1 MSAMSHSQD
10 REDAVHEREFV
21 QRRLDE
27 IDGSLMA
34 TIEEDAR
41 LQSGVP
47 ESGRTDELDFIQMTG
62 LTRSAVKTASA
73 PRVAPPDDL
82 DPAQPVSFYEKGV
95 VDVDH
100 AIAPLGAEAPDSP
113 KPAPAPHAAEPP
125 AEKSAARPPVIPPA
139 RSVDAFRELVAD
151 LTRDMEGQPA
161 GDTADAPSVDET
173 PDVQETQQN
182 TVLEAPEPPPP
193 SPPHA
198 MQEQPAAAPRIQDVF
213 FEEASAAVEQN
224 AVEDMP
230 PPDIPVPST
239 MLAQAAPELDDALPA
254 IQDDAGS
261 NDIAP
266 VVEEPLAA
274 SAPPAAEEPVRRPVS
289 DTTQRLAEAE
299 QLLNELEE
307 QPREPQEEDIV
318 HAPAPRRSDSPRQA
332 LPIDS
337 DQSSGLDA
345 PAALNGGDDE
355 ERETHFEY
363 DYSAAPTK
371 PARSRRHTYSQRKLL
386 RKFLFAA
393 VILIVVATG
402 FMTFR
407 SVLRPAMLSSE
418 DLMRSARSAVQDG
431 RYYEASQTFLQ
442 VTRRHPDQLLGAE
455 AQFEAGVALQLSA
468 SGSGDAA
475 RKRREEALSV
485 MNAFVRDHPADIK
498 RARAECLIGVLHFEL
513 GHYQEVVNILRE
525 PARQVD
531 DPNAVL
537 PILRTLAAAHRML
550 GEYDQAES
558 AYLQAAVLPRNYSAD
573 ADYYDLGELSRE
585 RARLAEAPADR
596 QRFLQA
602 ALTYWDKAVR
612 TPGGDPSKR
621 TEIQKQIDRIR
632 ADIAAEG
639 VTLPAPE
646 SGAPPAPVENTELG
660 GQPDNDAWEPDPN
673 DEAQHLEEALGS

>member
-10 REDAVHEREFV
+10 REEAVHEREFV

-100 AIAPLGAEAPDSP
+100 AIAPLGAEAPDLP
-113 KPAPAPHAAEPP
+113 KPAPAPHTAVPP
-125 AEKSAARPPVIPPA
+125 AENPAARPPVIPPA

-151 LTRDMEGQPA
+151 LTRDMEGKPA
-161 GDTADAPSVDET
+161 GHIADAPSIAET
-173 PDVQETQQN
+173 PDIQETQQS

-193 SPPHA
+193 HA
-198 MQEQPAAAPRIQDVF
+198 KQEQPAAPRIQDVF
-213 FEEASAAVEQN
+213 IEEAPAAAEQN

-230 PPDIPVPST
+230 PPDMPVPSK
-239 MLAQAAPELDDALPA
+239 MAAQAAPELDDALPA

-261 NDIAP
+261 EDIAP
-266 VVEEPLAA
+266 VVEEPPAA
-274 SAPPAAEEPVRRPVS
+274 SGTAAAEEPMRRLVS

-307 QPREPQEEDIV
+307 QPREPQEEDSV
-318 HAPAPRRSDSPRQA
+318 HAPAPRRSDSLRQA

-355 ERETHFEY
+355 ERETRFEY

-393 VILIVVATG
+393 VILIAVAAG

-485 MNAFVRDHPADIK
+485 MIAFVRDHPADIK
-498 RARAECLIGVLHFEL
+498 RPRAECLIGVLHFEL

-537 PILRTLAAAHRML
+537 PILRTLAAAHRMM

-585 RARLAEAPADR
+585 RARLAETPADR

-612 TPGGDPSKR
+612 IPGGDPSKR

-646 SGAPPAPVENTELG
+646 SAAPPAPVANTELG